1 MFYENY
7 LGQLSDIKWLTDTKR
22 RQTGPTRSSD
32 KKARLQRH
40 TALNQFLRTVNTV
53 HERSQGSPQ
62 TRWRPDPLR
71 TYMINDFTEQWAA
84 ESSLHPSPGCM
95 LVSPLQAEKPR
106 GPDERG
112 FFGGECC
119 IISGMDRM
127 SWVRKGGGSR
137 GVNMKTGP
145 YGEKGVWSNGRSVS
159 ALQRRG
165 ETEQQKTGLVELKNT
180 MKMVW
185 G

>member
-112 FFGGECC
+112 FFWGGMLHHIWDGQDVLSQEKRQEPG
-119 IISGMDRM
+119 SQHEDR
-127 SWVRKGGGSR
+127 SLWRKGGL
-137 GVNMKTGP
+137 
-145 YGEKGVWSNGRSVS
+145 E
-159 ALQRRG
+159 
-165 ETEQQKTGLVELKNT
+165 
-180 MKMVW
+180 
-185 G
+185 